1 MKRSKS
7 RSKSP
12 KMKSPQKVRFSVKS
26 PIKPYVR
33 REDPTAIMRNYEAQ
47 NGKLDVERLTKTGIW
62 K

>member
-1 MKRSKS
+1 
-7 RSKSP
+7 
-12 KMKSPQKVRFSVKS
+12 MKSPQKVRFSVKS

>member
-1 MKRSKS
+1 MKLSNS

-12 KMKSPQKVRFSVKS
+12 SKKSPQKVRFSVRS

-33 REDPTAIMRNYEAQ
+33 NESHAALMKYEAE
-47 NGKLDVERLTKTGIW
+47 NGKLDVEKLSKTGIW